1 MKTYKDIRFTQ
12 LLAAGIFFVLFL
24 GCERDIADL
33 EEVSFPTN
41 PEVFTDGFSPGLNYA
56 AFGGSVPTA
65 FDVDNQVTYNNTAA
79 SMRFEVP
86 DAGDPRGSFAGGV
99 FYTEGARDLSGY
111 NALSFWAKASESA
124 TIGEV
129 GFGNDLAQ
137 NKYVVSIQGL
147 TVSTG
152 WKKFIIIYL
161 ITGVGGA
168 LTHSILNLGSITP
181 LVGASGA
188 IFGIMGAFA
197 FSYPHDKVVMPIP
210 LGFIMVFRRIKV
222 IYAVLIFA
230 AIETVIVWWEGATG
244 SMSSTA
250 HFAHLGG
257 LVAGVIIAALLLDRQ
272 RSDPSMS
279 YSSGSQPYTVNVQQ
293 QNRRPYDF
301 SKLSSLADTPDLQQL
316 LNKVKVETVPQV
328 QDVWM
333 EHFIEKARCP
343 VCHHQLKHFNRKI
356 WCDNCKYTTKY

>member
-1 MKTYKDIRFTQ
+1 MAIEILPLSPISIIAIAVMIGGLVTSFFKKWMITYALIITNFIVFVISLLFSNTIIQQLGFRPIYLTPKLFPQIYTLFTSMFVHSGF
-12 LLAAGIFFVLFL
+12 LHIFGNMLIFFFI
-24 GCERDIADL
+24 GM
-33 EEVSFPTN
+33 
-41 PEVFTDGFSPGLNYA
+41 
-56 AFGGSVPTA
+56 AFE
-65 FDVDNQVTYNNTAA
+65 Q
-79 SMRFEVP
+79 R
-86 DAGDPRGSFAGGV
+86 
-99 FYTEGARDLSGY
+99 
-111 NALSFWAKASESA
+111 
-124 TIGEV
+124 I
-129 GFGNDLAQ
+129 
-137 NKYVVSIQGL
+137 
-147 TVSTG
+147 G

-230 AIETVIVWWEGATG
+230 AIETVIVWWEGSTG
-244 SMSSTA
+244 SMSNTA

-279 YSSGSQPYTVNVQQ
+279 YSSGSQSYTVNVQQ

-301 SKLSSLADTPDLQQL
+301 SKLSSLANTPDLQQL

-333 EHFIEKARCP
+333 EHFIEKANCP

-356 WCDNCKYTTKY
+356 WCDNCDYTTKY

>member
-1 MKTYKDIRFTQ
+1 MAIEILPLNPISIIAIAVMIGGLITAYIKKWMMTYALIITNFIVFVISLLFSDIIIQQLGFRPIYLTPELFPQIYTLFTSMFVHSGF
-12 LLAAGIFFVLFL
+12 LHIFGNMLIFFFIGMAFEQRIGWSKFL
-24 GCERDIADL
+24 
-33 EEVSFPTN
+33 
-41 PEVFTDGFSPGLNYA
+41 
-56 AFGGSVPTA
+56 
-65 FDVDNQVTYNNTAA
+65 
-79 SMRFEVP
+79 
-86 DAGDPRGSFAGGV
+86 
-99 FYTEGARDLSGY
+99 
-111 NALSFWAKASESA
+111 
-124 TIGEV
+124 
-129 GFGNDLAQ
+129 
-137 NKYVVSIQGL
+137 
-147 TVSTG
+147 
-152 WKKFIIIYL
+152 IIYL

-257 LVAGVIIAALLLDRQ
+257 LVVGVIVAALLIDRQ
-272 RSDPSMS
+272 RSNPSMS
-279 YSSGSQPYTVNVQQ
+279 YTSGSQPYTISVGQQ
-293 QNRRPYDF
+293 PRRPYDF
-301 SKLSSLADTPDLQQL
+301 SKLSSLATTPDLQQL

-333 EHFIEKARCP
+333 DHFIEKASCP

-356 WCDNCKYTTKY
+356 WCDNCGFTTKY